1 MTLSMK
7 VMREVHVCGTIG
19 EAPGSISYILRE
31 VLRYCTA
38 AKRFLD
44 QKKLPYTEISFDS
57 EPSQLRE
64 EVVEATHHR
73 TVPVIFDLRTEERIF
88 IGGFDELN
96 KYPL

>member
-1 MTLSMK
+1 MFFELLEKHQGQFLVFTGK
-7 VMREVHVCGTIG
+7 FCGF
-19 EAPGSISYILRE
+19 
-31 VLRYCTA
+31 CTA

-44 QKKLPYTEISFDS
+44 GKKLSYIEVSFDS

-88 IGGFDELN
+88 IGGFDELT

>member
-1 MTLSMK
+1 MFVELLEKHQGQFLVFTGK
-7 VMREVHVCGTIG
+7 FCGF
-19 EAPGSISYILRE
+19 
-31 VLRYCTA
+31 CTA

-44 QKKLPYTEISFDS
+44 GKKLSYIEVSFDS

-88 IGGFDELN
+88 IGGFDELT
-96 KYPL
+96 KYPM

>member
-1 MTLSMK
+1 MFVELLEKHQGQFLVLTGK
-7 VMREVHVCGTIG
+7 FCG
-19 EAPGSISYILRE
+19 
-31 VLRYCTA
+31 YCTA
-38 AKRFLD
+38 AKRVLD
-44 QKKLPYTEISFDS
+44 QRKLPYTEISFDS

-88 IGGFDELN
+88 VGGFDELS

>member
-1 MTLSMK
+1 MFVELLEKHQGQFLVFTGK
-7 VMREVHVCGTIG
+7 FCGF
-19 EAPGSISYILRE
+19 
-31 VLRYCTA
+31 CTA
-38 AKRFLD
+38 AKRFLKR
-44 QKKLPYTEISFDS
+44 KKLSYIEVSFDS

-88 IGGFDELN
+88 IGGFDELT

>member
-1 MTLSMK
+1 MFVEMLEKHQGQFLVLTGK
-7 VMREVHVCGTIG
+7 FCG
-19 EAPGSISYILRE
+19 
-31 VLRYCTA
+31 YCTA

-44 QKKLPYTEISFDS
+44 QKKLPYTEISFDG

-64 EVVEATHHR
+64 EVVEATRHR

-88 IGGFDELN
+88 IGGFDELS

>member
-1 MTLSMK
+1 MFVELLEKHQGQFLVFTGK
-7 VMREVHVCGTIG
+7 FCGF
-19 EAPGSISYILRE
+19 
-31 VLRYCTA
+31 CTA

-44 QKKLPYTEISFDS
+44 GKKLSYIEVSFDS
-57 EPSQLRE
+57 EPSQLRD

-88 IGGFDELN
+88 IGGFDELS

>member
-1 MTLSMK
+1 MNMFVELLEKHQGQFLVFTGK
-7 VMREVHVCGTIG
+7 FCGF
-19 EAPGSISYILRE
+19 
-31 VLRYCTA
+31 CTA

-44 QKKLPYTEISFDS
+44 GKKLSYIEVSFDS

-88 IGGFDELN
+88 IGGFDELT
-96 KYPL
+96 KYPM

>member
-1 MTLSMK
+1 MFVELLEKHQGQFLVFTGK
-7 VMREVHVCGTIG
+7 FCGF
-19 EAPGSISYILRE
+19 
-31 VLRYCTA
+31 CTA

-44 QKKLPYTEISFDS
+44 GKKLSYIEVSFDS

-73 TVPVIFDLRTEERIF
+73 TVPVIFDLRTEDRIF
-88 IGGFDELN
+88 IGGFDELT